1 VVVVVGRGS
10 TAEAPAFTHDAVAV
24 LHGGVE
30 GAKFLATLRRGNV
43 NGAIDMGMSPGLLP
57 GGVKLAEAG
66 DALRARWA
74 SLPAEPGL
82 DAGGIL
88 RAAADGRIACLVL
101 LGADPVS
108 DFPDR
113 DLALRALDGA
123 GTVVAVDTFLNESS
137 RRADV
142 VLAAAAFAEKPGTTT
157 NIEGRVSSL
166 SQKVTPVGTAHADW
180 MIAADLA
187 ARLGHDLGLGSV
199 EEIWDEVRAVSPR
212 HAALSATELGLDHD
226 GVVNGS
232 PGSTFSLTDATT
244 ATPPLKGY
252 GLRLSIGRRL
262 YDDGVAVS
270 MSPSLARL
278 GAGSVLHLNPWDADH
293 LGVPDTTA
301 VQVESPKST
310 AKLPILR
317 DGGVPRGTAWL
328 ASNQTD
334 LAANTLVDAGEAV
347 NDITLATLP
356 DGARS

>member
-1 VVVVVGRGS
+1 MTPCGR
-10 TAEAPAFTHDAVAV
+10 
-24 LHGGVE
+24 
-30 GAKFLATLRRGNV
+30 
-43 NGAIDMGMSPGLLP
+43 
-57 GGVKLAEAG
+57 AG
-66 DALRARWA
+66 P

-82 DAGGIL
+82 DAAGIL

-101 LGADPVS
+101 LGADPLS

-113 DLALRALDGA
+113 DLAQRALDGA

-142 VLAAAAFAEKPGTTT
+142 VLAAAAFSEKPGTTT
-157 NIEGRVSSL
+157 NLEGRVSSL

-180 MIAADLA
+180 IIAADLA

-232 PGSTFSLTDATT
+232 PGSTFSLADATT

-270 MSPSLARL
+270 MSPSLAGL

-301 VQVESPKST
+301 VQVESPQVHR
-310 AKLPILR
+310 AAPDR
-317 DGGVPRGTAWL
+317 PRCGCAPGHGVAGVEPDR
-328 ASNQTD
+328 